1 MYLIKEIKE
10 IAPKIKKM
18 VIDAPLLAKKHKAG
32 QFVMVINT
40 EKGERIP
47 LTIADKNPEKGEIT
61 LIFQEVGKSTIEMG
75 LRKAGEHLFDIV
87 GPLGKPTHIEN
98 YGTVVCIGGG
108 VGTAPLYPI
117 AKKMKEEGNYIITI
131 LGARNK
137 DLFILEKEMEDISDK
152 FYQTTD
158 DGTKGRHGLV
168 TDELQNLIDSGK
180 KIDLVLAIGPA
191 IMMKFV
197 SLLTKKYNLPT
208 MVSLNSIM
216 VDGTG
221 MCGACRVSVGGVT
234 KFVCVDGPEFD
245 GHQVDFDEL
254 MKRQAMYKDLE
265 EKALKKLLEE
275 LKEKEPCGG
284 HHAR

>member
-1 MYLIKEIKE
+1 MYLIKDIEE

-18 VIDAPLLAKKHKAG
+18 VLKAPLLAKKHRAG

-61 LIFQEVGKSTIEMG
+61 LIFQEIGKSTMEMG
-75 LRKAGEHLFDIV
+75 LRTKGEHVYDVV
-87 GPLGKPTHIEN
+87 GPLGKPTHIEK

-117 AKKMKEEGNYIITI
+117 AKKMKEVGNHIITI

-137 DLFILEKEMEDISDK
+137 DLFILEKEMKALSDE

-168 TDELQNLIDSGK
+168 TDELKRLIEEGRE
-180 KIDLVLAIGPA
+180 IDLVLAIGPA

-197 SLLTKKYNLPT
+197 SLLTKEHNIPT

-221 MCGACRVSVGGVT
+221 MCGACRVSVGGIT

-245 GHQVDFDEL
+245 GHKVNFDEL
-254 MKRQAMYKDLE
+254 LKRQAMYKDME
-265 EKALKKLLEE
+265 EMALKKFLEE
-275 LKEKEPCGG
+275 LREKEPCGG
-284 HHAR
+284 HHA

>member
-1 MYLIKEIKE
+1 MYLIKEITE

-18 VIDAPLLAKKHKAG
+18 VLDAPILAKKHKAG

-75 LRKAGEHLFDIV
+75 LRKEGEYIYDVV

-117 AKKMKEEGNYIITI
+117 TKKMKEVGNNIITI

-137 DLFILEKEMEDISDK
+137 DLFILEEEMKAVSDE

-168 TDELQNLIDSGK
+168 TDELQRLIDEK
-180 KIDLVLAIGPA
+180 RKIDLVLAIGPA

-197 SLLTKKYNLPT
+197 SLLTAKYNIPT

-221 MCGACRVSVGGVT
+221 MCGACRVTVGGVT

-245 GHQVDFDEL
+245 GHQVNFDEL
-254 MKRQAMYKDLE
+254 IKRQAMYKDME
-265 EKALKKLLEE
+265 ELALKKYLKE
-275 LKEKEPCGG
+275 LKKKEPCGG
-284 HHAR
+284 CHA

>member
-1 MYLIKEIKE
+1 MYLIKEIE
-10 IAPKIKKM
+10 QIAPKIKKM
-18 VIDAPLLAKKHKAG
+18 VLDAPLLAKKHKAG

-47 LTIADKNPEKGEIT
+47 LTIADKDPEKGEIT
-61 LIFQEVGKSTIEMG
+61 LIFQEVGKSTVEMG
-75 LRKAGEHLFDIV
+75 LRKPGEYVYDVV
-87 GPLGKPTHIEN
+87 GPLGKPTHIVN

-117 AKKMKEEGNYIITI
+117 TQKMKETGNYIITI
-131 LGARNK
+131 LGARNEE
-137 DLFILEKEMEDISDK
+137 LFILEEEMKAVSDE

-158 DGTKGRHGLV
+158 DGSKGRHGLV
-168 TDELQNLIDSGK
+168 TDELQRLIDEGR

-197 SLLTKKYNLPT
+197 SLLTKKYEIPT

-245 GHQVDFDEL
+245 GHLVDFDEL
-254 MKRQAMYKDLE
+254 LKRQAMYKDLE
-265 EKALKKLLEE
+265 QEALKKFLEE
-275 LKEKEPCGG
+275 LKEKESCGG
-284 HHAR
+284 CHA

>member
-1 MYLIKEIKE
+1 MYLIKEIEE

-18 VIDAPLLAKKHKAG
+18 VLDAPLLAKKHKAG

-47 LTIADKNPEKGEIT
+47 LTIADKDPEKGEIT
-61 LIFQEVGKSTIEMG
+61 LIFQEVGKSTVEMG
-75 LRKAGEHLFDIV
+75 LRKPGEYIFDVV
-87 GPLGKPTHIEN
+87 GPLGKPTHIVN

-117 AKKMKEEGNYIITI
+117 TEKMKETGNYIITI
-131 LGARNK
+131 LGARNEE
-137 DLFILEKEMEDISDK
+137 LFILEEEMKAVSDE

-158 DGTKGRHGLV
+158 DGSKGRHGLV
-168 TDELQNLIDSGK
+168 TDELQRLIDEGR

-197 SLLTKKYNLPT
+197 SLLTKKYEIPT

-245 GHQVDFDEL
+245 GHLVDFDEL
-254 MKRQAMYKDLE
+254 LKRQAMYKDLE
-265 EKALKKLLEE
+265 QEALEKFLKE
-275 LKEKEPCGG
+275 LKEKESCGG
-284 HHAR
+284 CHA

>member
-18 VIDAPLLAKKHKAG
+18 VLEAPILAKKHKAG

-47 LTIADKNPEKGEIT
+47 LTIADKDPEKGEIT

-75 LRKAGEHLFDIV
+75 MRKAGEYVYDVV
-87 GPLGKPTHIEN
+87 GPLGRPTHIEN
-98 YGTVVCIGGG
+98 YGTVVCMGGG

-117 AKKMKEEGNYIITI
+117 AKKMKEAGNYIITL

-137 DLFILEKEMEDISDK
+137 DLFILEEEMKAISDE

-158 DGTKGRHGLV
+158 DGTKGRKGLIG
-168 TDELQNLIDSGK
+168 DQLHDLITSGR
-180 KIDLVLAIGPA
+180 KIDLVIAIGPA
-191 IMMKFV
+191 IMMQCV
-197 SLLTKKYNLPT
+197 SLMTKIHNIPT

-221 MCGACRVSVGGVT
+221 MCGACRVTVGGVT

-245 GHQVDFDEL
+245 GHQVNFDEL
-254 MKRQAMYKDLE
+254 MKRQAMYKDME
-265 EKALKKLLEE
+265 ELALKKFLEE
-275 LKEKEPCGG
+275 LKKKEPCGG
-284 HHAR
+284 CHA

>member
-18 VIDAPLLAKKHKAG
+18 VLEAPLLAKKHKAG

-47 LTIADKNPEKGEIT
+47 LTIADKDPEKGEIT
-61 LIFQEVGKSTIEMG
+61 LVFQEVGKSTIEMG
-75 LRKAGEHLFDIV
+75 LRKEGEYIYDVV
-87 GPLGKPTHIEN
+87 GPLGKPTHIVN

-117 AKKMKEEGNYIITI
+117 TKKMKETGNYIITI

-137 DLFILEKEMEDISDK
+137 DLFILEKEMESVSDE

-168 TDELQNLIDSGK
+168 TDELQALIDSGR

-191 IMMKFV
+191 VMMKFV
-197 SLLTKKYNLPT
+197 SLLTKKHNIPT

-221 MCGACRVSVGGVT
+221 MCGACRVSVGGIT

-245 GHQVDFDEL
+245 GHKVNFDEL
-254 MKRQAMYKDLE
+254 MKRQAMYKDM
-265 EKALKKLLEE
+265 EKVALKKFLEE
-275 LKEKEPCGG
+275 LKKKEPCGG
-284 HHAR
+284 HHA